1 MTALLRDA
9 LEKQSYGVSCAETG
23 PEGLAMAMEHSF
35 HAIVLDAMLPGM
47 DGFRVARTL
56 RNVKI
61 STPILMLTALD
72 AKEDVVRGLDN
83 GVDDYLTKP
92 FVFQELFARLRAVS
106 RRQPVFPDR
115 SFRVND
121 LELDPKAHSVS
132 RGGMNI
138 ALTRTE
144 FLILEFLM
152 RNQGTVLDRQRIIL
166 EVWGHEE
173 TVENNTL
180 DVFVMQLRSK
190 IDGGFQNKLIQTV
203 RGIGYKLGSAAG

>member
-1 MTALLRDA
+1 
-9 LEKQSYGVSCAETG
+9 
-23 PEGLAMAMEHSF
+23 MAIEHAF
-35 HAIVLDAMLPGM
+35 QAIVLDAMLPGM
-47 DGFRVARTL
+47 DGFLVARAL
-56 RNVKI
+56 RDVKI
-61 STPILMLTALD
+61 STPILMLTARD
-72 AKEDVVRGLDN
+72 AKEDVVKGLDN

-92 FVFQELFARLRAVS
+92 FVFQEFFARLRAVS
-106 RRQPVFPDR
+106 RRQPVFPNC

-121 LELDPKAHSVS
+121 LELDPKAHSVA
-132 RGGMNI
+132 RAGMNI

-152 RNQGTVLDRQRIIL
+152 HNQGTVLDRQRIIL

-190 IDGGFQNKLIQTV
+190 IDGGFQDKLIQTV
-203 RGIGYKLGSAAG
+203 RGIGYKLAPAAG